1 MKTVK
6 IYADGSC
13 IGNPGPG
20 GWAAVIAGADAG
32 RQIEAKGCDWHTT
45 NSRMEIRAALGGL
58 TAAAAQ
64 EAPEKM
70 DVTIYSDSQYVVK
83 QIGTRKIE
91 DFTMTGKYKNADLW
105 AELFRLIP
113 LFHSVRAE
121 WIRGHSGHRLNE
133 YVDRIARAEARQCVT
148 EEDVRR
154 FTFRQL
160 LIDPRAQAAK
170 VYHLSGCRYSMKTI
184 KKYIDLY
191 REKYGTRHS

>member
-1 MKTVK
+1 MQGTASTGERETYDHMKSVK

-70 DVTIYSDSQYVVK
+70 DVSPSTPI
-83 QIGTRKIE
+83 
-91 DFTMTGKYKNADLW
+91 
-105 AELFRLIP
+105 
-113 LFHSVRAE
+113 HSTWSSRSG
-121 WIRGHSGHRLNE
+121 RGRSR
-133 YVDRIARAEARQCVT
+133 T
-148 EEDVRR
+148 S
-154 FTFRQL
+154 
-160 LIDPRAQAAK
+160 P
-170 VYHLSGCRYSMKTI
+170 
-184 KKYIDLY
+184 
-191 REKYGTRHS
+191 